1 MAEEQDVMQEAYK
14 VEEAKAASNIAMDLA
29 TRKRERAQM
38 LLQNSELST
47 YKAVMAVHI
56 AEAAEAVGSTE
67 DVADLL
73 LDRD

>member
-1 MAEEQDVMQEAYK
+1 MSGEPDVMQEAYK
-14 VEEAKAASNIAMDLA
+14 VEEAKAAADRAIDLA
-29 TRKRERAQM
+29 TRKQERAQM
-38 LLQNSELST
+38 LLQNSELAT

-56 AEAAEAVGSTE
+56 AEAAEAVGSTK

>member
-1 MAEEQDVMQEAYK
+1 MAGEQDVMQEAYK
-14 VEEAKAASNIAMDLA
+14 VEEAKAAADRAMDLA

-38 LLQNSELST
+38 LLHNSELAT